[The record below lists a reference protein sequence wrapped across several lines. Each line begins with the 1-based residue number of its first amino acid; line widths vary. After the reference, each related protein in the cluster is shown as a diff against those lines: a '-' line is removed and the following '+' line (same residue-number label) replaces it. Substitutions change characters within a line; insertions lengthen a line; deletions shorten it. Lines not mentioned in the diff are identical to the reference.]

1 MRKNGSGEVSS
12 IGADYFESF
21 FYRFP
26 VKATKRGV
34 HRYDY
39 RLGSFGSKD
48 FETWKRE
55 LNDFRKK
62 IFGLKLKK
70 RLSRNFDLLML
81 ERRIENEI
89 KWIGEE
95 EYKSSPFLYVS
106 TIYDGL
112 IYPAFGSYAPLS
124 VRSRN
129 FVERSNDIENIL
141 NYARENL
148 LFSEQVEKQSALER
162 LNIIVNFF
170 DEYTSYL
177 SGKGDI
183 GLKEELKT
191 VKPSV
196 IKNLNDLYS
205 FIEKLPVASNSKK
218 LSFAKKIKREYL
230 EDYPLRELQLD
241 LERRIQETAQ
251 MIMQKARE
259 IKISSP
265 FRETLESALFDEK
278 EISLEDIF
286 DLFALIKKNGEK
298 LFGSTELSIEYKR
311 ILQDSERKFNSLA
324 KLSNNIIIPPGPF
337 DMHNTIPV
345 MIVTPVSETSI
356 LLRLVSLGYPG
367 RAYQSEILRN
377 KTYSFRRT
385 FENALFNE
393 GWEFYVRQSMTEL
406 LKKELGPKFELVA
419 LYEKYITLFK
429 AFIQNELLNKE
440 ISLDQVNFL
449 IEKNELIFNKGE
461 FLYGLIAE
469 NGKSL
474 KAIVGLNSIAYFKRK
489 ALKKG
494 IKERDFHIKI
504 LSASTLP
511 FKFMGQVIT
520 R

>member
-1 MRKNGSGEVSS
+1 MRRNNGEIFS
-12 IGADYFESF
+12 IGSDYFENF

-48 FETWKRE
+48 FENWRKE
-55 LNDFRKK
+55 LNDFKK
-62 IFGLKLKK
+62 RIFGLKLKK
-70 RLSRNFDLLML
+70 RFSRNIDLLML

-89 KWIGEE
+89 KWINEE

-124 VRSRN
+124 VRSKN
-129 FVERSNDIENIL
+129 FIDRANDIGNIL
-141 NYARENL
+141 NYAKENL
-148 LFSEQVEKQSALER
+148 LFSESVEKQSALER
-162 LNIIVNFF
+162 LNIIINFF
-170 DEYTSYL
+170 DEYTGYL

-183 GLKEELKT
+183 GLKEILKT

-196 IKNLNDLYS
+196 ITNLEELYS
-205 FIEKLPVASNSKK
+205 FVEKLPIATNNKK

-241 LERRIQETAQ
+241 LEKKMQETAKT
-251 MIMQKARE
+251 IMQRARE
-259 IKISSP
+259 IKISAP
-265 FRETLESALFDEK
+265 FKETLREALSDEK
-278 EISLEDIF
+278 EISLEDVF
-286 DLFALIKKNGEK
+286 DLFALIKKNGER
-298 LFGSTELSIEYKR
+298 LFGNTRLSIEYKR
-311 ILQDSERKFNSLA
+311 ILQNSERKFNSLA

-345 MIVTPVSETSI
+345 MIVTPVSINSI
-356 LLRLVSLGYPG
+356 LLRLISLGYPG

-377 KTYSFRRT
+377 KTHPFRRM

-393 GWEFYVRQSMTEL
+393 GWEFYVRQEMTEL
-406 LKKELGPKFELVA
+406 LRKELGPKFELIA
-419 LYEKYITLFK
+419 LYDRYVTLFK
-429 AFIQNELLNKE
+429 AFVQNELLNKE
-440 ISLDQVNFL
+440 ISLEQMNLL
-449 IEKNELIFNKGE
+449 INNNELIFDKSE
-461 FLYGLIAE
+461 FLYSLIAE

-474 KAIVGLNSIAYFKRK
+474 KAVVGLNSISYFKRK
-489 ALKKG
+489 AMRKG
-494 IKERDFHIKI
+494 IKEKDFHIKI

-511 FKFMGQVIT
+511 FKFMGQVIG

>member
-1 MRKNGSGEVSS
+1 MGKSSNEIFSVGS
-12 IGADYFESF
+12 DYFENF

-26 VKATKRGV
+26 VKATKRGI

-48 FETWKRE
+48 FETWKKE
-55 LNDFRKK
+55 LNGFRKR

-70 RLSRNFDLLML
+70 RFSRNVDLLML
-81 ERRIENEI
+81 ERRVDNEL

-106 TIYDGL
+106 AIYDGL

-129 FVERSNDIENIL
+129 FVDRASDIENIL
-141 NYARENL
+141 NYAKENL
-148 LFSEQVEKQSALER
+148 LFSESVEKQSALER
-162 LNIIVNFF
+162 LNIIINFF
-170 DEYTSYL
+170 DEYAGYL

-191 VKPSV
+191 IKPSV
-196 IKNLNDLYS
+196 IGHLNELYS
-205 FIEKLPVASNSKK
+205 FIERLPVASNNKK

-241 LERRIQETAQ
+241 LERRMRETAQ
-251 MIMQKARE
+251 LIMQKARE
-259 IKISSP
+259 IRISAP
-265 FRETLESALFDEK
+265 FKETLEEALSKEK
-278 EISLEDIF
+278 EISLEEVF
-286 DLFALIKKNGEK
+286 ELFALIKKNGEK
-298 LFGSTELSIEYKR
+298 VFGATKLSIEYKR

-345 MIVTPVSETSI
+345 MIVTPVSVSSI
-356 LLRLVSLGYPG
+356 LLRLVALGYPG

-377 KTYSFRRT
+377 KSHSFRRM

-393 GWEFYVRQSMTEL
+393 GWEFYVRLSMAEL
-406 LKKELGPKFELVA
+406 LKKELGPEFELIA
-419 LYEKYITLFK
+419 LYDKYITLFK
-429 AFIQNELLNKE
+429 AFIQNKLLNKE
-440 ISLDQVNFL
+440 ISLEQVNML
-449 IEKNELIFNKGE
+449 IEKDEMICDKSE
-461 FLYGLIAE
+461 FLYNLIAE

-474 KAIVGLNSIAYFKRK
+474 KAIVGLNSISYFKRK
-489 ALKKG
+489 ALRKG
-494 IKERDFHIKI
+494 VKERDFHIRI
-504 LSASTLP
+504 LSGSTLP
-511 FKFMGQVIT
+511 FKFMGQVIG